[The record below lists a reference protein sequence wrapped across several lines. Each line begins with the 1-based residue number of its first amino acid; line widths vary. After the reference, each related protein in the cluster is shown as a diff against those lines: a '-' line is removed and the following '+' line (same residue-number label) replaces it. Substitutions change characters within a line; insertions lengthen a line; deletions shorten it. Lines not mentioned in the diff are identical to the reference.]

1 MLLQIN
7 SLSNPQYIYNYNNI
21 KPAKQYPNL
30 MSLNADTV
38 SFTGKS
44 SPSAY
49 RTVFQYLASEII
61 GGNKAYKIDSSMLSS
76 KKIGQAIQQLIDED
90 RIFLPYKLT
99 NHEKI
104 KWKSYIPED
113 IRVFSVDKINEARV
127 ARMNQWLEYLRELK
141 PNAPDGTSRDPQL
154 IAKIQKNPSLKLII
168 WNAVRSELKDSN
180 RHIPV
185 PFNEKALLETIQ
197 GFEKIGPK
205 DRAVRCTS
213 PTFLEMYTHR
223 LRDNLLTEL
232 GVSTNQSFWVK
243 VPSLKH
249 DPENAARNIEHLEIL
264 SCKNWCTRSSVDK
277 AEAALQDGDFYIYL
291 ARNKQ
296 NLWEP
301 LVGMTTARGKIDQ
314 IQGVENNNI
323 VPLNLLDEIK
333 SYIAEKG
340 LKCHSA
346 IVDEGPKASQAI
358 MISEKLSETDA
369 LKRTFAKAI
378 KDNDDLLIFQFLG
391 VKARIVGQSLDNLQ
405 VQKTN
410 IDKIPIL
417 TKAIGDNDDISLFQ
431 FLGVKTDA
439 SKGALEIGTYRPVYS
454 LNPKSGISVPY
465 SMFGLNEDDL
475 LARVRVIDGDLFLYH
490 KNKIFESRITKF
502 PPILER
508 VTGKIHCS
516 VEQYERF
523 AADIDRVIG
532 NDKSKLVIHR
542 L

>member
-7 SLSNPQYIYNYNNI
+7 NLSNPQYIHNYSYS
-21 KPAKQYPNL
+21 KPVYQYQNL
-30 MSLNADTV
+30 RPLEADTV
-38 SFTGKS
+38 TFTGKS

-61 GGNKAYKIDSSMLSS
+61 GGNKAYKIDSSLLSS
-76 KKIGQAIQQLIDED
+76 KKIGQAIQQLINED

-104 KWKSYIPED
+104 RWKSYIPED
-113 IRVFSVDKINEARV
+113 IRVFSVDKINEARK
-127 ARMNQWLEYLRELK
+127 ARMDQWLEYLRDLK
-141 PNAPDGTSRDPQL
+141 PMASDGTQRDPQL
-154 IAKIQKNPSLKLII
+154 IAKIQKNPSLKLVI

-205 DRAVRCTS
+205 DRAVRCAS
-213 PTFLEMYTHR
+213 PSFLEMYTHR

-232 GVSTNQSFWVK
+232 GVSTKNSFWVK
-243 VPSLKH
+243 VPSIKH
-249 DPENAARNIEHLEIL
+249 DPENAARNIERLEIL

-291 ARNKQ
+291 QRNKQ

-333 SYIAEKG
+333 TFIKENN

-346 IVDEGPKASQAI
+346 IIDEGPKASQAI
-358 MISEKLSETDA
+358 MISEKLSETDV
-369 LKRTFAKAI
+369 LRRSFAKAI
-378 KDNDDLLIFQFLG
+378 KD
-391 VKARIVGQSLDNLQ
+391 K
-405 VQKTN
+405 
-410 IDKIPIL
+410 
-417 TKAIGDNDDISLFQ
+417 DDILMFE
-431 FLGVKTDA
+431 FLGVKTNIVD
-439 SKGALEIGTYRPVYS
+439 GALEIGTYRPIYS
-454 LNPKSGISVPY
+454 LNQKSGISVPY

-475 LARVRVIDGDLFLYH
+475 LAHVRVINGDFILNH

-502 PPILER
+502 PPELEK
-508 VTGKIHCS
+508 VTGRIHCTA
-516 VEQYERF
+516 EQYEKF
-523 AADIDRVIG
+523 ASDIDRIIG
-532 NDKSKLVIHR
+532 DDKYKLVIHK

>member
-7 SLSNPQYIYNYNNI
+7 SFTPQPRVQMYNNI
-21 KPAKQYPNL
+21 QAPKQYQAVSPL
-30 MSLNADTV
+30 AVDTV
-38 SFTGKS
+38 CFTGKS

-49 RTVFQYLASEII
+49 KTVFQYLASEII

-76 KKIGQAIQQLIDED
+76 KKISQAIQQLLDED

-113 IRVFSVDKINEARV
+113 IRVFSVNKINEARV
-127 ARMNQWLEYLRELK
+127 ARMNQWLEYLRDLK
-141 PNAPDGTSRDPQL
+141 PIAPDGSSRDPQL
-154 IAKIQKNPSLKLII
+154 IAKIQKNPSLKLVI

-232 GVSTNQSFWVK
+232 GVSTKSNFWVK
-243 VPSLKH
+243 IPSIKH
-249 DPENAARNIEHLEIL
+249 DPANRAKNIEKLEIL
-264 SCKNWCTRSSVDK
+264 SCRNWCTRSSVDK

-291 ARNKQ
+291 QRNKQ

-301 LVGMTTARGKIDQ
+301 LVGMTTAKGKIDQ
-314 IQGVENNNI
+314 IQGIENNNI

-333 SYIAEKG
+333 SYISANNIR
-340 LKCHSA
+340 CHSA

-358 MISEKLSETDA
+358 MISEKLSEVDE

-378 KDNDDLLIFQFLG
+378 KDNDVISIFQFLG
-391 VKARIVGQSLDNLQ
+391 VKTKVVGQSLDDVKGYSSVIDAAQ
-405 VQKTN
+405 KSVQK
-410 IDKIPIL
+410 IEDAEDVSIFK
-417 TKAIGDNDDISLFQ
+417 
-431 FLGVKTDA
+431 FLGIK
-439 SKGALEIGTYRPVYS
+439 SKVNAPALEIGTYRPVYS

-475 LARVRVIDGDLFLYH
+475 LAHVRIINGDLILNH
-490 KNKIFESRITKF
+490 KNKIFESRITQF
-502 PPILER
+502 PPELEI

-516 VEQYERF
+516 VEQYQKF
-523 AADIDRVIG
+523 AKDIDRIIG
-532 NDKSKLVIHR
+532 DDKSKLVIHR
-542 L
+542 I

>member
-76 KKIGQAIQQLIDED
+76 KNIGQAIQQLIDED

-141 PNAPDGTSRDPQL
+141 PNAPDGTSMDPQL
-154 IAKIQKNPSLKLII
+154 ISKIQKNPSLKLVI
-168 WNAVRSELKDSN
+168 WNAVRSELKDFN

-197 GFEKIGPK
+197 GFEKIDPK
-205 DRAVRCTS
+205 DRAVRCAS
-213 PTFLEMYTHR
+213 PSFLEMYTHR

-232 GVSTNQSFWVK
+232 GVSTKQEFWVRI
-243 VPSLKH
+243 PSIKH
-249 DPENAARNIEHLEIL
+249 DLANRARNIERLEIL

-314 IQGVENNNI
+314 IQGVDNNNI
-323 VPLNLLDEIK
+323 VPLNLLNEIK

-369 LKRTFAKAI
+369 LKRSFAKAI
-378 KDNDDLLIFQFLG
+378 KDNDDMLMFE
-391 VKARIVGQSLDNLQ
+391 
-405 VQKTN
+405 
-410 IDKIPIL
+410 
-417 TKAIGDNDDISLFQ
+417 
-431 FLGVKTDA
+431 FLGVKT
-439 SKGALEIGTYRPVYS
+439 KPLEGGALEIGTYRPVYS
-454 LNPKSGISVPY
+454 LNSKSGITVPY

-475 LARVRVIDGDLFLYH
+475 LAHVRVINGDLVLNH

-502 PPILER
+502 PPELEQ
-508 VTGKIHCS
+508 VTGKIHCTT
-516 VEQYERF
+516 EQYERF

>member
-7 SLSNPQYIYNYNNI
+7 SLSNPQYIHNYNNI
-21 KPAKQYPNL
+21 KPVKQYPNL
-30 MSLNADTV
+30 MPLVADTV
-38 SFTGKS
+38 SFRGKS
-44 SPSAY
+44 SPSTY
-49 RTVFQYLASEII
+49 KTVFQYLASEII
-61 GGNKAYKIDSSMLSS
+61 AGNKAYKIDSSLLSS
-76 KKIGQAIQQLIDED
+76 KKIGQAIQQLIEED

-127 ARMNQWLEYLRELK
+127 ERMNQWLEYLRDLN
-141 PNAPDGTSRDPQL
+141 PTAPDGTPRDPQL
-154 IAKIQKNPSLKLII
+154 LAKIQKNPSLKLVI

-197 GFEKIGPK
+197 GFEKIDPK
-205 DRAVRCTS
+205 DRAVRCAS
-213 PTFLEMYTHR
+213 PSFLDMYTHR

-232 GVSTNQSFWVK
+232 GVSTKTSFWVK
-243 VPSLKH
+243 IPSIKH
-249 DPENAARNIEHLEIL
+249 DPLNKSRNIEKLEIL

-291 ARNKQ
+291 QRNKQ

-301 LVGMTTARGKIDQ
+301 LVGMTCARGKIDQ
-314 IQGVENNNI
+314 IQGTDNNNI
-323 VPLNLLDEIK
+323 VPLSLLDEIK
-333 SYIAEKG
+333 LFIKVND

-346 IVDEGPKASQAI
+346 IVDEGPKAAQAI
-358 MISEKLSETDA
+358 MISEKLSEMDA
-369 LKRTFAKAI
+369 SKRTFAKAI
-378 KDNDDLLIFQFLG
+378 KDNDVMLMFQFLG
-391 VKARIVGQSLDNLQ
+391 VKVKVVEESLGNLRILGKDVENSSTL
-405 VQKTN
+405 VKT
-410 IDKIPIL
+410 ID
-417 TKAIGDNDDISLFQ
+417 DNDDISLFQ
-431 FLGVKTDA
+431 FLGVKTNA
-439 SKGALEIGTYRPVYS
+439 NKSTLEIGTYRPVYS

-475 LARVRVIDGDLFLYH
+475 LARVRVIDGDLVLYH

-502 PPILER
+502 PPMLKT

-523 AADIDRVIG
+523 ASDIDRVIG
-532 NDKSKLVIHR
+532 DKKDKLVIHR